1 MYNIVNTSNND
12 ITITNVD
19 LKNKI
24 RELNELEKKEV
35 FNIILNYKEKYTV
48 NNNGIFINLSNVSN
62 EAKRD
67 LINFISF
74 CKSNN
79 KELCENE
86 EYRNQFK
93 NKIDNQNN

>member
-12 ITITNVD
+12 VTITNVE

-24 RELNELEKKEV
+24 KKLNDLEKKEV
-35 FNIILNYKEKYTV
+35 FNIITNYKEKYTI
-48 NNNGIFINLSNVSN
+48 NNNGIFINVSN
-62 EAKRD
+62 ISDVAKKD
-67 LINFISF
+67 LINFITF

-79 KELCENE
+79 QELYENE

-93 NKIDNQNN
+93 NKIDNDSN